1 MLYQDAYESLLS
13 SLVRGASKAM
23 SEKLKSYGQDHLPG
37 GRYYD
42 PDLETQAIL
51 SKLQPHN
58 DKTESVFGTND
69 WLHRIL
75 PNMAQETRSAM
86 IEFSY
91 NSTMEWLK
99 NQGEEQKHTLIAL
112 AQKRRYLVMEQSR
125 NNAKQLL
132 EKKMVHRAKLIEKGR
147 EKAKKLQQQ

>member
-1 MLYQDAYESLLS
+1 MI
-13 SLVRGASKAM
+13 
-23 SEKLKSYGQDHLPG
+23 KL
-37 GRYYD
+37 
-42 PDLETQAIL
+42 
-51 SKLQPHN
+51 
-58 DKTESVFGTND
+58 SVFGTND

-99 NQGEEQKHTLIAL
+99 NQGEEQKCTLITL
-112 AQKRRYLVMEQSR
+112 AQKCRHLVTEQSR
-125 NNAKQLL
+125 NDAKQLL
-132 EKKMVHRAKLIEKGR
+132 VKKMVHQAKLIEKGR

>member
-1 MLYQDAYESLLS
+1 MFYQDACETLLS
-13 SLVRGASKAM
+13 SLVHGASKAM
-23 SEKLKSYGQDHLPG
+23 NEKLKSYKKDHLPG

-42 PDLETQAIL
+42 PDLKTQTIL

-91 NSTMEWLK
+91 NSNMECLK
-99 NQGEEQKHTLIAL
+99 IKEK
-112 AQKRRYLVMEQSR
+112 SR
-125 NNAKQLL
+125 NVLL
-132 EKKMVHRAKLIEKGR
+132 LP
-147 EKAKKLQQQ
+147 

>member
-1 MLYQDAYESLLS
+1 MFYQDACETLLS
-13 SLVRGASKAM
+13 SLVHGASKAM
-23 SEKLKSYGQDHLPG
+23 SKKLKSYKKDHLPG
-37 GRYYD
+37 GHYYD
-42 PDLETQAIL
+42 PDLETQTIL

-69 WLHRIL
+69 WLHQIL

-86 IEFSY
+86 TEFSY

-99 NQGEEQKHTLIAL
+99 NQGEEQKCTLIAL
-112 AQKRRYLVMEQSR
+112 AQKRRDLVIEQSR
-125 NNAKQLL
+125 NDAKQLL
-132 EKKMVHRAKLIEKGR
+132 EKKMVLQAKLIKKGI